1 MPQQRQ
7 NKDLY
12 KFPTE
17 RTKGIVATIIFHV
30 IIVVVLIISGFKTPL
45 PLPEEEGI
53 IVNFG
58 YDQTGSGILEPAVSS
73 SSQQSSSPE
82 QEGATD
88 EAVAEI
94 IEEVV
99 SNNESIT
106 EPEQENLTQ
115 DFEEAPVVEKKVDKP
130 DQEVERKR
138 QEEIEAERI
147 RQQKLEEERIKK
159 EAEEAERIRQEQAE
173 RQRIE
178 DSIRLAQ
185 EQERRRQ
192 DIINRTRTALS
203 NAEGTGTGENQ
214 GIAGGE
220 GNQGVETG
228 AEGVK
233 KYGEGGGTGN
243 EGISYDLTGRQ
254 ALSLPKPKYDS
265 QSEGIVVV
273 EVTVD
278 RNGNVTQAVP
288 GVKGSTTLEDYFLR
302 VAREAAMAT
311 KFNRKPDATVIQKGT
326 ITYHF
331 ILR

>member
-17 RTKGIVATIIFHV
+17 RTKGIIATIIFHV

-53 IVNFG
+53 LVNFG

-73 SSQQSSSPE
+73 SSQASSPE
-82 QEGATD
+82 TEEGETD
-88 EAVAEI
+88 NVAEI
-94 IEEVV
+94 IEEVAQAA
-99 SNNESIT
+99 EDIT

-130 DQEVERKR
+130 DPQEEARKKAEAERIKK
-138 QEEIEAERI
+138 QEIEAER
-147 RQQKLEEERIKK
+147 LKK
-159 EAEEAERIRQEQAE
+159 EAAEIARQKRIADSLQRVAEEREQRLSDIR
-173 RQRIE
+173 
-178 DSIRLAQ
+178 
-185 EQERRRQ
+185 
-192 DIINRTRTALS
+192 NRTMNALNNS
-203 NAEGTGTGENQ
+203 AGTGTGENQ

-228 AEGVK
+228 AAGVN
-233 KYGEGGGTGN
+233 KYGDGSGTGT
-243 EGISYDLTGRQ
+243 EGISYDLAGRSMITQ
-254 ALSLPKPKYDS
+254 VKPKYDI
-265 QSEGIVVV
+265 QNEGIVVV

-278 RNGNVTQAVP
+278 RNGNVTQAVA

-311 KFNRKPDATVIQKGT
+311 KFDRKPDATVIQKGT